1 MTNRNNAS
9 QTTANKLFLKL
20 APRRHSAQFYADD
33 RYMLEAAARF
43 VGAALERGE
52 AGVVI
57 ATLDHRAGIAERLE
71 RRGLSV
77 IRTREEGRYVEVDA
91 DQMLAAIMPAGR
103 LDPIRF
109 AEMLG
114 DTTRRASAAARDEHH
129 RLAVFGEAVSLL
141 CSRGEHEAAL
151 QLEQLWNDLSQ
162 TNSCALFCGYAAGS
176 FDRATHAEVFAKICA
191 EHSDVLPEES
201 YLDLKSGVD
210 RLRYVAQLQQ
220 KAHALESE
228 IAARKLSEQALARSE
243 KLAEVGRLTASIAHE
258 INNPLT
264 SLTNLFYLINTDAS
278 LDPAARHYAAL
289 ADEEL
294 RRTARITRQMLAFYR
309 DSSSPVPCKLA
320 LVVDEVLE
328 LYEPRLRKNSIT
340 VEKQYMVEGSVE
352 GFPAE
357 MRQLFANLIGNAIE
371 AIGSTGKILVR
382 VGSAREGIDP
392 RKQGVRVSIAD
403 TGPGISAEDQ
413 KRIFEP
419 FFTTKGVSGTGL
431 GLWVSRGIVEKHEGR
446 IRFRSRPRQDGRGGT
461 VFSIF
466 LPVSSEHPAGNQG
479 LDALAATG

>member
-9 QTTANKLFLKL
+9 HTTANKLFLKL

-91 DQMLAAIMPAGR
+91 DQMLAAVMPAGR

-162 TNSCALFCGYAAGS
+162 T
-176 FDRATHAEVFAKICA
+176 
-191 EHSDVLPEES
+191 
-201 YLDLKSGVD
+201 
-210 RLRYVAQLQQ
+210 
-220 KAHALESE
+220 
-228 IAARKLSEQALARSE
+228 
-243 KLAEVGRLTASIAHE
+243 
-258 INNPLT
+258 
-264 SLTNLFYLINTDAS
+264 
-278 LDPAARHYAAL
+278 
-289 ADEEL
+289 
-294 RRTARITRQMLAFYR
+294 
-309 DSSSPVPCKLA
+309 
-320 LVVDEVLE
+320 
-328 LYEPRLRKNSIT
+328 
-340 VEKQYMVEGSVE
+340 
-352 GFPAE
+352 
-357 MRQLFANLIGNAIE
+357 
-371 AIGSTGKILVR
+371 
-382 VGSAREGIDP
+382 
-392 RKQGVRVSIAD
+392 
-403 TGPGISAEDQ
+403 
-413 KRIFEP
+413 
-419 FFTTKGVSGTGL
+419 
-431 GLWVSRGIVEKHEGR
+431 
-446 IRFRSRPRQDGRGGT
+446 
-461 VFSIF
+461 
-466 LPVSSEHPAGNQG
+466 
-479 LDALAATG
+479 